1 MKKSNKGILIRAAT
15 NMRGLVLGILIGILW
30 ISGCDSKVVPACN
43 KDSMAFFGE
52 NPITLQASFI
62 GCACG
67 LDYPQYHV
75 DSVLSSENVP
85 ADYYLNKEISLQ
97 YKDAALE
104 KSLALP
110 DCATGCYHYLLS
122 GNMEHNGYGMHRL
135 TVSDGQVV
143 LDSACCADQR

>member
-1 MKKSNKGILIRAAT
+1 MKNPMTLLALMLLLTTCQRPA
-15 NMRGLVLGILIGILW
+15 
-30 ISGCDSKVVPACN
+30 PAC
-43 KDSMAFFGE
+43 DPTSMTFSGE

-85 ADYYLNKEISLQ
+85 ADYYHNKEISLQ

-135 TVSDGQVV
+135 TVSEGQVV

>member
-1 MKKSNKGILIRAAT
+1 MKTPVILLALMLPFAACK
-15 NMRGLVLGILIGILW
+15 RPA
-30 ISGCDSKVVPACN
+30 PAC
-43 KDSMAFFGE
+43 DPTSMMFDGE

-75 DSVLSSENVP
+75 DSVLHNENVP
-85 ADYYLNKEISLQ
+85 ADYYINKEISLQ

-135 TVSDGQVV
+135 TVADGQVV
-143 LDSACCADQR
+143 LDSACYADQP

>member
-1 MKKSNKGILIRAAT
+1 MKLPMILLALMLLSTACKRPA
-15 NMRGLVLGILIGILW
+15 
-30 ISGCDSKVVPACN
+30 PAC
-43 KDSMAFFGE
+43 DPTSMMFSGE

-85 ADYYLNKEISLQ
+85 AEYFINKEISLK

-104 KSLALP
+104 KTLALP
-110 DCATGCYHYLLS
+110 DCATRCFHYILS

-135 TVSDGQVV
+135 TVTKGHVA
-143 LDSACCADQR
+143 LDSACCAAQR